1 MNDIH
6 IQKDFDNLN
15 RNSKF
20 SIAEVDKKLSLKI
33 IKEKYQKKGIT
44 MSRFRNFKDHNL
56 KAFNVKKLMDELPTL
71 ENLKKRR
78 PDLYAKN
85 LKCIR
90 CNEEQ
95 EDLEH
100 LWKCKMVSND
110 MLFIGLKSKRFLNKI
125 LSDEKKKD
133 EIIEALH
140 KYTRLEKEMNIFNTE
155 ENTKYYRDHR
165 DINYDKV
172 YI

>member
-1 MNDIH
+1 MN
-6 IQKDFDNLN
+6 
-15 RNSKF
+15 
-20 SIAEVDKKLSLKI
+20 
-33 IKEKYQKKGIT
+33 
-44 MSRFRNFKDHNL
+44 
-56 KAFNVKKLMDELPTL
+56 ELPTL

-78 PDLYAKN
+78 SDLYAEN

-90 CNEEQ
+90 CNEEW

-100 LWKCKMVSND
+100 LWKCKIVSND

-155 ENTKYYRDHR
+155 ENTKYYRDHE
-165 DINYDKV
+165 DINYIGKFFRELYADENL
-172 YI
+172 